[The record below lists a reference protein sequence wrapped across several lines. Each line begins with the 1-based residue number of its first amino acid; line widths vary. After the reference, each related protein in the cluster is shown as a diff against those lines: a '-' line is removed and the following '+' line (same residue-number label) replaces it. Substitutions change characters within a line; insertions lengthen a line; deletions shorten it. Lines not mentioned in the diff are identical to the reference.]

1 MGRNNER
8 YACKA
13 YTKEKFA
20 MDPKRSKKAIGIDTK
35 GRDHRKRVAV
45 PVKNI
50 RKTAIQYPLYNPSN
64 LGLMAYRV

>member
-1 MGRNNER
+1 MGKNNER
-8 YACKA
+8 YAGKI
-13 YTKEKFA
+13 YSKEQFA
-20 MDPKRSKKAIGIDTK
+20 IDPKRSKKAIGIDTK